1 MEQDRPPLNIWDD
14 IEKVWVDRFY
24 LVIEH
29 SKNEYKITGIHKS
42 DIQDVIEELPVV
54 IKALENYHRKMVKIY
69 SQENQK

>member
-1 MEQDRPPLNIWDD
+1 MAKDRPPLNIWDD

-29 SKNEYKITGIHKS
+29 SKNEYKVTGIHNS
-42 DIQDVIEELPVV
+42 DIQDVIGELPVV
-54 IKALENYHRKMVKIY
+54 IKALKKYHQKMVKFY